1 MFTGWDVSGTEIIN
15 LLAMDAHAGG
25 MLIVDLPMYSFTKL
39 FKVMQYLF
47 YMWKAVQ
54 IYKTYF
60 VHIKKLPHLR

>member
-1 MFTGWDVSGTEIIN
+1 MVNNPFAHMHKIFTAGSLASAGIVY

-47 YMWKAVQ
+47 YM
-54 IYKTYF
+54 
-60 VHIKKLPHLR
+60 